1 MAELI
6 QRVYAQSLFDA
17 AIEENCLE
25 ETSKEMEMLS
35 GIFSQTPAFLT
46 LLSSPAVADGEKQE
60 MLKNTLSGRVEG
72 ILYNFLRILAD
83 KGRAS
88 LFPKIASEFV
98 SIYRVY
104 HGILPVT
111 AVTAVPMTENQ
122 VTRLEQKL
130 SASTGKK
137 VLLENQVDPSLIG
150 GVLLRYD
157 GHEIDGS
164 VKDRLDSL
172 RKALSQMVL

>member
-25 ETSKEMEMLS
+25 ETSKEMEMLN
-35 GIFSQTPAFLT
+35 GIFSETPAFLT
-46 LLSSPAVADGEKQE
+46 LLSSPAVTDDEKLKMLQE
-60 MLKNTLSGRVEG
+60 TLSGRIEG
-72 ILYNFLRILAD
+72 ILYNFMRILAD

-88 LFPKIASEFV
+88 LFPQIAQEFV
-98 SIYRVY
+98 AIYRAY

-111 AVTAVPMTENQ
+111 AVTAVPMSKEQ
-122 VTRLEQKL
+122 ISRLEQKL

-137 VLLENQVDPSLIG
+137 VLLDNQVDPALIG

-157 GHEIDGS
+157 GHEVDGT
-164 VKDRLDSL
+164 VKDRLDNL